1 MSASDWIIDLLLVG
15 LVLRQL
21 RPRRLTPRAVL
32 LPLVLLVIAGAEYL
46 KSFPT
51 GGNDLAMDA
60 VLLAIGAAFGIVSG
74 VSTKVWRDADG
85 NTMCR
90 AGVLAATAWIVGMGA
105 RLAFD
110 VWAHTS
116 SGRTHLVHFSA
127 HHSITTGTAYV
138 IAFFVMALAQVAL
151 RVGILQ
157 LRRIRFER
165 LPAASVS

>member
-1 MSASDWIIDLLLVG
+1 MSAADWIIDLLLVG

-32 LPLVLLVIAGAEYL
+32 LPLLLLVVAGSEYL

-51 GGNDLAMDA
+51 GGNDVAMDA
-60 VLLAIGAAFGIVSG
+60 VLVAVGALFGIVSG
-74 VSTKVWRDADG
+74 VSTKVWRDGDG

-90 AGVLAATAWIVGMGA
+90 AGVLAATAWIAGMGA

-116 SGRTHLVHFSA
+116 SGQLHLLHFSA

-138 IAFFVMALAQVAL
+138 IAFFLMALAQVAL
-151 RVGILQ
+151 RVGFLQ
-157 LRRIRFER
+157 VRRVRLER
-165 LPAASVS
+165 LPAPSVS